1 MGIPSTTLETIQRFF
16 ARYAP
21 PAIWS
26 ATSPLA
32 LVTIFHDAEFI
43 RLWKENKGDPLLLQ
57 CVLNIDVLGVT
68 RRIRRYV
75 LKDAKEAWRLKES
88 YRDTLAM
95 EAVAVS
101 VFRLW
106 YSYKSKYI
114 FRTIMTAKLLRSRQ
128 SSPR

>member
-1 MGIPSTTLETIQRFF
+1 MWEFL

-21 PAIWS
+21 IGLWGGS
-26 ATSPLA
+26 LPLPPVW
-32 LVTIFHDAEFI
+32 LFHSSDFLL
-43 RLWKENKGDPLLLQ
+43 LWKENEGDPLILQ
-57 CVLNIDVLGVT
+57 CIVSPEILGVI

-101 VFRLW
+101 AFISWLLW
-106 YSYKSKYI
+106 LS
-114 FRTIMTAKLLRSRQ
+114 
-128 SSPR
+128 

>member
-1 MGIPSTTLETIQRFF
+1 MGILSTTSKATQRFF
-16 ARYAP
+16 ARYTP

-26 ATSPLA
+26 ATSPLR
-32 LVTIFHDAEFI
+32 LVFIPYDAEFI
-43 RLWKENKGDPLLLQ
+43 RLWKENKGDPLLVQ
-57 CVLNIDVLGVT
+57 CILNLEVLGVT

-101 VFRLW
+101 VFRLC
-106 YSYKSKYI
+106 I
-114 FRTIMTAKLLRSRQ
+114 PTV
-128 SSPR
+128 